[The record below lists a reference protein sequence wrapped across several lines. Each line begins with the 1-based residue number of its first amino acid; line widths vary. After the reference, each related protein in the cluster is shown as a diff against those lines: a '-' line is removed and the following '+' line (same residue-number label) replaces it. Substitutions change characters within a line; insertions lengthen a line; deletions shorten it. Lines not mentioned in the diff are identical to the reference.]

1 MHPDMRAHQHPW
13 HAYRANLRNMPYRRF
28 YGRGFPSC
36 PTRHFRS
43 RLLFHR
49 QIRGA
54 DVGSLHPGS
63 NIDGICSD
71 ELRREELK
79 QQQQPQQP
87 AAQPVRCID
96 CNNKIESARDSKL

>member
-28 YGRGFPSC
+28 YGRGFPLV
-36 PTRHFRS
+36 
-43 RLLFHR
+43 RLAIF
-49 QIRGA
+49 GA
-54 DVGSLHPGS
+54 GSYFTAKYVVR
-63 NIDGICSD
+63 D